1 MLHIIRY
8 LLHKKPN
15 KGGSVSSLTR
25 ASPAAAVDALDDLA
39 LLELGL
45 GHAAD
50 AVGGEVG
57 VARLDAAQ
65 AAEVLVALLLPLG
78 DQVLVGD
85 LVLHAVVVQLSA
97 DGLPLVEE
105 VEDVPGPL
113 MVDLEDWPQCLHLSL
128 ALVRLRLGLP
138 HLALQLLQ
146 GGLDQLP
153 ALGRRLAP
161 GPGRAESH
169 FRHL

>member
-85 LVLHAVVVQLSA
+85 LVLHAVVVQLCNKWHKEFQNRKLHWLIMINKLGGA
-97 DGLPLVEE
+97 GDRFGDFLFANLPSKSGQNIISNTKFSR
-105 VEDVPGPL
+105 PS
-113 MVDLEDWPQCLHLSL
+113 PQILKSI
-128 ALVRLRLGLP
+128 
-138 HLALQLLQ
+138 
-146 GGLDQLP
+146 DK
-153 ALGRRLAP
+153 
-161 GPGRAESH
+161 
-169 FRHL
+169 